1 MEKLYC
7 SICNLKVESEDVD
20 NHIKTSSHISSKK
33 KLVDKKEEIRKQ
45 KSDFNAATTTD
56 LLNNV
61 DSSVYSKWKE

>member
-7 SICNLKVESEDVD
+7 SICNLEVESEDVE

-33 KLVDKKEEIRKQ
+33 KLVDKKEEIHNQ
-45 KSDFNAATTTD
+45 KSDFNDTTTTNS
-56 LLNNV
+56 LNNI

>member
-7 SICNLKVESEDVD
+7 SICNLELESEDLE
-20 NHIKTSSHISSKK
+20 NHIKTNSHVSSKK

-45 KSDFNAATTTD
+45 KSDFNDTITD
-56 LLNNV
+56 SLNNR